1 MYEGTAHHGVGRIA
15 NSMKKVH
22 AVFHAPQGDDYVNP
36 IFTMLERTPAFPQMT
51 TSIVSGRD
59 LAQGT
64 IRLPETL
71 RQVEAKLH
79 PELII
84 VCASCSTILLQEDL
98 QTVADS
104 AGVNA
109 EVLVYDANP
118 YRMQEIVAADKLFTL
133 LVKKYVGWGDA
144 PVARTPYPSV
154 NIIGPASLGF
164 HVRTDLICLRR
175 ILQTL
180 GVQINVVA
188 PLGAG
193 LDDLARLPAAWVNI
207 APYRELGA
215 EAARYLEATFGTPT
229 LYDAPIGVQP
239 TLRWL
244 RQLVDTLNGV
254 GRQATENT
262 ESTEDLGEKINNVAA
277 SELSGRSSETT
288 AAGAQVNKNS
298 VFSVPSVAKI
308 VMPPLTAFS
317 LDGMSAPS
325 GVPWFARTADMES
338 FSSKKAFVFG
348 DATHTVGIV
357 KFLRDELGMQIAGA
371 GTYLAHEAE
380 WVSEQLVGYLPQG
393 SGVRSQGS
401 ENGIDSPDPRSL
413 TPDPLLVTDRFQE
426 VAARIEELQ
435 PDLVCGT
442 QMERHSCRKLDIA
455 CMVIAPPTHI
465 ENHLLGYRPM
475 LGFDGADVIADE
487 VYTTTKLG
495 LEKHL
500 IDLFGDAGL
509 EYENQGS
516 GVRGQGSGRVGV
528 GESGSRGEQETG
540 RHGDTETV
548 GESVEQVTPLLPHT
562 PTPLLPEWTDE
573 AQAMLKKVPFFVRKR
588 VQRNVEKYAAANGCA
603 SITADVMLTAKE
615 ALGG

>member
-1 MYEGTAHHGVGRIA
+1 MRLALWMYEGTAHHGVGRIA
-15 NSMKKVH
+15 NSMQKVH

-51 TSIVSGRD
+51 TSVVSGRD

-98 QTVADS
+98 EAVAMS
-104 AGVNA
+104 ARTQA

-118 YRMQEIVAADKLFTL
+118 YRMAEVLSADGLFTL
-133 LVKKYVGWGDA
+133 LAKRY
-144 PVARTPYPSV
+144 ARPQPLTPRPSV

-180 GVQINVVA
+180 GVQVNVVA
-188 PLGAG
+188 PLGASPS
-193 LDDLARLPAAWVNI
+193 DMARLPAAWLNI
-207 APYRELGA
+207 APYRELGRNAA
-215 EAARYLEATFGTPT
+215 EYLEEQFGTPA

-244 RQLVDTLNGV
+244 RQLVEMLNDVGARANGPVVTL
-254 GRQATENT
+254 
-262 ESTEDLGEKINNVAA
+262 
-277 SELSGRSSETT
+277 
-288 AAGAQVNKNS
+288 
-298 VFSVPSVAKI
+298 
-308 VMPPLTAFS
+308 PPLTAFS

-338 FSSKKAFVFG
+338 FSSKNAFVFG
-348 DATHTVGIV
+348 DATHTVGMV
-357 KFLRDELGMQIAGA
+357 KFLHDELGMEIAGA
-371 GTYLAHEAE
+371 GTYLAHEAD
-380 WVSEQLVGYLPQG
+380 WIREQLAGYLPTVG
-393 SGVRSQGS
+393 SSQLAVGTNPS
-401 ENGIDSPDPRSL
+401 SNPLPTADC
-413 TPDPLLVTDRFQE
+413 LLVTDRFQE
-426 VAARIEELQ
+426 VATRIADLQ
-435 PDLVCGT
+435 PSLVCGT
-442 QMERHSCRKLDIA
+442 QMERHSCRKLDIP
-455 CMVIAPPTHI
+455 CMVVAPPTHI

-487 VYTTTKLG
+487 VYTTATLG

-509 EYENQGS
+509 EYEGNG
-516 GVRGQGSGRVGV
+516 G
-528 GESGSRGEQETG
+528 QETG
-540 RHGDTETV
+540 DGAATPGAELSQENAQIGSDLPQPPSSNSH
-548 GESVEQVTPLLPHT
+548 SVI
-562 PTPLLPEWTDE
+562 WTAD
-573 AQAMLKKVPFFVRKR
+573 AQAMLKKVPFFVRGR
-588 VQRNVEKYAAANGCA
+588 VQKNVERYAGEQGVAE
-603 SITADVMLTAKE
+603 ITVDVLQAAKE
-615 ALGG
+615 ALNG

>member
-15 NSMKKVH
+15 NSMQKVH

-51 TSIVSGRD
+51 TSVVSGRD

-98 QTVADS
+98 ESVAAS
-104 AGVNA
+104 ARTQA

-118 YRMQEIVAADKLFTL
+118 YRMAEVLSADGLFTL
-133 LVKKYVGWGDA
+133 LAKRY
-144 PVARTPYPSV
+144 ARPQPLTPRPSV

-175 ILQTL
+175 IMQTL
-180 GVQINVVA
+180 GVQVNVVA
-188 PLGAG
+188 PLGASPG
-193 LDDLARLPAAWVNI
+193 EMARLPAAWLNI
-207 APYRELGA
+207 APYRELGRNAA
-215 EAARYLEATFGTPT
+215 EYLEERFGTPA

-244 RQLVDTLNGV
+244 RQLVEMLNDV
-254 GRQATENT
+254 GARANGPAIT
-262 ESTEDLGEKINNVAA
+262 
-277 SELSGRSSETT
+277 
-288 AAGAQVNKNS
+288 
-298 VFSVPSVAKI
+298 
-308 VMPPLTAFS
+308 MPPLTAFS

-338 FSSKKAFVFG
+338 FSSKNAFVFG
-348 DATHTVGIV
+348 DATHTVGMV
-357 KFLRDELGMQIAGA
+357 KFLHDELGMEIAGA
-371 GTYLAHEAE
+371 GTYLAHEAD
-380 WVSEQLVGYLPQG
+380 WVREQLAGYLPAAG
-393 SGVRSQGS
+393 SSQLAAGS
-401 ENGIDSPDPRSL
+401 NPSSNPLPTADC
-413 TPDPLLVTDRFQE
+413 LLVTDRFQE
-426 VAARIEELQ
+426 VATRIADLQ
-435 PDLVCGT
+435 PNLVCGT
-442 QMERHSCRKLDIA
+442 QMERHSCRKLDIP
-455 CMVIAPPTHI
+455 CMVVAPPTHI

-487 VYTTTKLG
+487 VYTTATLG

-509 EYENQGS
+509 EYEGD
-516 GVRGQGSGRVGV
+516 GGQEIGDGNTLVSEEPQAATAANGRPVQPPSSNSHPPV
-528 GESGSRGEQETG
+528 WS
-540 RHGDTETV
+540 H
-548 GESVEQVTPLLPHT
+548 
-562 PTPLLPEWTDE
+562 E
-573 AQAMLKKVPFFVRKR
+573 AQVMLKKVPFFVRGR
-588 VQRNVEKYAAANGCA
+588 VQKNVERYAGEQGVAE
-603 SITADVMLTAKE
+603 ITVDVLQAAKE